1 MTLSSDT
8 KRGASARRNGVFL
21 YGYFGAGNLGDT
33 LLLMAALEG
42 LRRVFPGAVFYV
54 RDHGDIRGLEHLG
67 PDVVFTGIEGIL
79 ADGRRGKLGR
89 FVAYFWAYLGLFR
102 RCRWLVFSGGT
113 VFHERGSTRP
123 LILQLFICLL
133 ARACGTR
140 IAAIGVG
147 VGELRTAHA
156 RRIVR
161 AIVDLADVF
170 LVRDDAALK
179 EIGGIAGRRTGD
191 LVFGLGPI
199 ARPPEGAQG
208 AIGVTV
214 CPPAFS
220 TAAALERAADA
231 MAAAIRAWTVAG
243 RRVVMLVFQQPG
255 VTPGDDAMIARIAA
269 AVGPGIFERRDL
281 PADMAAIADAYADLD
296 AVCGMRFHSLV
307 LAAMVGVPFVGVAHD
322 NKIMDIC
329 RRFDMP
335 TVPGTDFTSDDLTS
349 AVTLASSRR
358 PSIEQL
364 DTCVADAAANFSRLS
379 RVVTS

>member
-1 MTLSSDT
+1 
-8 KRGASARRNGVFL
+8 
-21 YGYFGAGNLGDT
+21 
-33 LLLMAALEG
+33 MAALKG
-42 LRRVFPGAVFYV
+42 LRTVFPGAVFYV

-67 PDVVFTGIEGIL
+67 SDVVFTGIEGIL

-89 FVAYFWAYLGLFR
+89 FVAYFWAYLVLFR

-147 VGELRTAHA
+147 VGELRTGLA
-156 RRIVR
+156 RAIVR

-179 EIGGIAGRRTGD
+179 EIGGVAGRRTGD

-199 ARPPEGAQG
+199 TRSPESGPG

-220 TAAALERAADA
+220 TDAALDYAAEEL
-231 MAAAIRAWTVAG
+231 AAAIRTWRAAG
-243 RRVVMLVFQQPG
+243 RRVAVLVFQQSG
-255 VTPGDDAMIARIAA
+255 VTPGDDAMVARIAA
-269 AVGPGIFERRDL
+269 LVGSDAFERRDL
-281 PADMAAIADAYADLD
+281 SADMGAIATAYADID
-296 AVCGMRFHSLV
+296 VICGMRFHSLV
-307 LAAMVGVPFVGVAHD
+307 LAAMASMPFVGVAHD
-322 NKIMDIC
+322 NKIADIC

-335 TVPGTDFTSDDLTS
+335 TVPGVDFTRDDLTS
-349 AVTLASSRR
+349 AVTLASARR
-358 PSIEQL
+358 PSAEL
-364 DTCVADAAANFSRLS
+364 LATCVADAAANFSRLR
-379 RVVTS
+379 RVVTP